1 MYWSQARI
9 VEEVVHA
16 ANSEWA
22 TCANVGQLA
31 AHLRS
36 RDALISCGPD
46 SVAVEDTIHDDAE
59 PDTRSTDEILA
70 NGQLVLPL
78 ATMSHRSA
86 WRRRESVS
94 AIKAESPTAQNPPSR
109 STPNVNDLFG
119 G

>member
-1 MYWSQARI
+1 VYWSQARI
-9 VEEVVHA
+9 VDEVVHA

-31 AHLRS
+31 AHLQA

-59 PDTRSTDEILA
+59 PDTRSTDEILT
-70 NGQLVLPL
+70 NGQLALPL
-78 ATMSHRSA
+78 ATMSHQSA
-86 WRRRESVS
+86 SRRRESVS
-94 AIKAESPTAQNPPSR
+94 AIKADSPTAKPPSR